1 MMEPRLHSLERIT
14 VIEVTGRVDTYR
26 VSELRAQLQ
35 EAMKVKPSYLV
46 VDMSEVEFIDSSG
59 LAALVYGMK
68 SCREDGGNLCLC
80 NPQRSIRMILELT
93 RLDTAFDIFSDET
106 EAIAALVR

>member
-1 MMEPRLHSLERIT
+1 MELRLHSLERIT
-14 VIEVTGRVDTYR
+14 VIEVAGRVDTYR
-26 VSELRAQLQ
+26 VSELRTQLQ

-68 SCREDGGNLCLC
+68 SCRDNGGHLCLC
-80 NPQRSIRMILELT
+80 NPQRRIRMILEMT
-93 RLDTAFDIFSDET
+93 RLDTAFDIFSNEA
-106 EAIAALVR
+106 EAISALAQ